1 MGGRGLWEPLAP
13 PCSNWLTPPQPQ
25 DLLGPPEKAMRELR
39 RPDWQQTDSMFVSR
53 ERFLSGWDSMWVK
66 KKKSVAR
73 TGEATREAASLAA
86 LFQAWALV

>member
-1 MGGRGLWEPLAP
+1 MLKGL
-13 PCSNWLTPPQPQ
+13 CV
-25 DLLGPPEKAMRELR
+25 K
-39 RPDWQQTDSMFVSR
+39 SR